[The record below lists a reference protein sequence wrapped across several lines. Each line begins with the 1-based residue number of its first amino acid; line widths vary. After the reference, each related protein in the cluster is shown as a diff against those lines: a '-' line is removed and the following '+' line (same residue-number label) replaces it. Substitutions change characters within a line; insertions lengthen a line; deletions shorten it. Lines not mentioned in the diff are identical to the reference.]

1 MDIEKLQQEI
11 DEQSRNG
18 RQTIYVKTSVMNE
31 LGVSYSTMN
40 GEERVFV
47 DKTRLE
53 NLIKQYKKEHTS
65 FRDSLKVNVSNT
77 PITQNYQQ
85 ATNAKHIEKER

>member
-1 MDIEKLQQEI
+1 MDIEKLEEEI
-11 DEQSRNG
+11 EQQSRNG

-85 ATNAKHIEKER
+85 TTNVKRIEKER

>member
-1 MDIEKLQQEI
+1 
-11 DEQSRNG
+11 
-18 RQTIYVKTSVMNE
+18 MNE

-85 ATNAKHIEKER
+85 VTNAKHIEKER

>member
-1 MDIEKLQQEI
+1 MDIEKLKEEI
-11 DEQSRNG
+11 EQQSRNG
-18 RQTIYVKTSVMNE
+18 RQIIYVKTSIMNE

-53 NLIKQYKKEHTS
+53 NLIKQYKKEHI
-65 FRDSLKVNVSNT
+65 F
-77 PITQNYQQ
+77 
-85 ATNAKHIEKER
+85 

>member
-1 MDIEKLQQEI
+1 MNLEKLEKEI
-11 DEQSRNG
+11 EQQSRNG
-18 RQTIYVKTSVMNE
+18 RQTIYVETSVMNE

-53 NLIKQYKKEHTS
+53 SLIKQYKKEHTS
-65 FRDSLKVNVSNT
+65 FRDSLKVDVSNT
-77 PITQNYQQ
+77 SVTQSHQHTMNVQ
-85 ATNAKHIEKER
+85 HIEKER

>member
-1 MDIEKLQQEI
+1 MNLEKLEKEI
-11 DEQSRNG
+11 EQQSRNG
-18 RQTIYVKTSVMNE
+18 RQTIYVETSVMNE

-53 NLIKQYKKEHTS
+53 SLIKQYKKEHTS
-65 FRDSLKVNVSNT
+65 FRDSLKVDVSNT
-77 PITQNYQQ
+77 PVTQSHQHTIDVQ
-85 ATNAKHIEKER
+85 HIEKER